1 MGRAAPTPGA
11 GLAAAAAVDRTFR
24 SEGGVILA
32 SLIRVVRDFQVA
44 EDALSEAVE
53 SALVRWNVD
62 GIPANP
68 GAWLTRAAR
77 NKAIDRC
84 RARHV
89 HESLDDLSEL
99 PARDSVVDNVERE
112 REGQAIDR
120 CLATLEEDHQ
130 RYIRFA
136 FFEGCSYAELAER
149 HNIALGTMK
158 SWIRRGLARL
168 GRCLGL

>member
-1 MGRAAPTPGA
+1 MGRAATTPGA

-77 NKAIDRC
+77 NKAIDRL
-84 RARHV
+84 RRGRTRGDKAPI
-89 HESLDDLSEL
+89 L
-99 PARDSVVDNVERE
+99 
-112 REGQAIDR
+112 
-120 CLATLEEDHQ
+120 
-130 RYIRFA
+130 
-136 FFEGCSYAELAER
+136 AELARLQARAAELPSQEYQDMELLR
-149 HNIALGTMK
+149 DIKDL
-158 SWIRRGLARL
+158 LA
-168 GRCLGL
+168 GEP